1 MKRYKRFILFTPF
14 HTEKHHVHHP
24 CPDRIHTYQRARWS
38 QPPGRLVQQS
48 VAAELSAERAVLG
61 LRAAREAA
69 REGNGGLLVLRLE
82 LEEFSQIFSSASQ
95 SEGVLRLRATLAEP
109 TPQGER
115 LRAQRVFVAR
125 QAAPSA
131 DAAGGSTALAQAAR
145 QAARELSAWVNQT
158 AP

>member
-1 MKRYKRFILFTPF
+1 M
-14 HTEKHHVHHP
+14 
-24 CPDRIHTYQRARWS
+24 
-38 QPPGRLVQQS
+38 
-48 VAAELSAERAVLG
+48 
-61 LRAAREAA
+61 
-69 REGNGGLLVLRLE
+69 LRLE

-125 QAAPSA
+125 QSAPSA
-131 DAAGGSTALAQAAR
+131 DAAGGSAALAQAAR